1 MFWKFRH
8 KRQIEKNQNN
18 MSEIF
23 ETKYTELISNNI
35 NSNLS
40 NSVKSEILNYVK
52 QIVDKEMFRFDKSS
66 VESFATNL
74 GRYTIVRSHDV
85 ENERELKEIVYNTLQ
100 SMVQNILH
108 GQGVFGSF
116 EMKTR
121 RDVLIELLN
130 VYVTLRKIIHV
141 TDRGNSE
148 IKFDP
153 NRADRFIDWFIRL
166 GQKSDKS
173 SELLKYLNNHRFSE
187 AELLFLHMY
196 VGEKY
201 LDVTGARNDQRY
213 NPISLDDT
221 RVLNYIRAIKLNP
234 LGLLIVRLV
243 ALESKDNELLKKL
256 DLNNWPTKLH
266 DFLLKNPDFDDKKIQ
281 EVLDMIRKV
290 RQELKIKTLDPEE
303 IKTFKSNLLF

>member
-8 KRQIEKNQNN
+8 KRQIEKNQSN

-23 ETKYTELISNNI
+23 ETRYTELINNNI
-35 NSNLS
+35 NNKLS
-40 NSVKSEILNYVK
+40 DSVKNEILNYVK
-52 QIVDKEMFRFDKSS
+52 QIVDKEMFEFDKSS
-66 VESFATNL
+66 IEDFATNL
-74 GRYTIVRSHDV
+74 GRYTIVKSHDV
-85 ENERELKEIVYNTLQ
+85 ESEQELKEVVYTTLQ

-108 GQGVFGSF
+108 GEGIFGSF
-116 EMKTR
+116 KMKTR
-121 RDVLIELLN
+121 RDVLIGLLN
-130 VYVTLRKIIHV
+130 AYVTLRKMVHV

-153 NRADRFIDWFIRL
+153 DRADRFIDWFIRL

-187 AELLFLHMY
+187 AELLFLYMY
-196 VGEKY
+196 VGENY
-201 LDVTGARNDQRY
+201 LDVTGARNNQRY

-221 RVLNYIRAIKLNP
+221 RILNYIKAINLIP

-256 DLNNWPTKLH
+256 YLNNWPTELH
-266 DFLLKNPDFDDKKIQ
+266 NFLLNNPDLDDKKIE
-281 EVLDMIRKV
+281 EVLNMIRKV
-290 RQELKIKTLDPEE
+290 RQELKIETLDPQ

>member
-8 KRQIEKNQNN
+8 KRQIEKNQSN

-23 ETKYTELISNNI
+23 ETR
-35 NSNLS
+35 LS
-40 NSVKSEILNYVK
+40 DSIKNEILNYVK
-52 QIVDKEMFRFDKSS
+52 QIVDKEMFEFDKSS
-66 VESFATNL
+66 IEDFATNL
-74 GRYTIVRSHDV
+74 GRYTIVKSHDV
-85 ENERELKEIVYNTLQ
+85 ESEQELKEVVYTTLQ

-108 GQGVFGSF
+108 GEGIFGSF
-116 EMKTR
+116 KMKTR
-121 RDVLIELLN
+121 RDVLIGLLN
-130 VYVTLRKIIHV
+130 AYVTLRKMVHV

-153 NRADRFIDWFIRL
+153 DRADRFIDWFIRL

-187 AELLFLHMY
+187 AELLFLYMY
-196 VGEKY
+196 VGENY
-201 LDVTGARNDQRY
+201 LDVTGARNNQRY

-221 RVLNYIRAIKLNP
+221 RILNYIKAINLIP

-256 DLNNWPTKLH
+256 DLNNWPTELH
-266 DFLLKNPDFDDKKIQ
+266 NFLLKNPDLDDKKIE
-281 EVLDMIRKV
+281 EVLNMIRKV
-290 RQELKIKTLDPEE
+290 RQELKIETLDPQ

>member
-8 KRQIEKNQNN
+8 KRQIEKNQSN

-23 ETKYTELISNNI
+23 ETRYTELINNNI
-35 NSNLS
+35 NNKLS
-40 NSVKSEILNYVK
+40 DSVKNEILNYVK
-52 QIVDKEMFRFDKSS
+52 QIVDKEMFEFDKSS
-66 VESFATNL
+66 IEDFATNL
-74 GRYTIVRSHDV
+74 GRYTIVKSHDV
-85 ENERELKEIVYNTLQ
+85 ESEQELKEVVYTTLQ

-108 GQGVFGSF
+108 GEGIFGSF
-116 EMKTR
+116 KMKTR
-121 RDVLIELLN
+121 RDVLIGLLN
-130 VYVTLRKIIHV
+130 AYVTLRKMVHV

-153 NRADRFIDWFIRL
+153 DRADRFIDWFIRL
-166 GQKSDKS
+166 GQKSNKS

-187 AELLFLHMY
+187 AELLFLYMY
-196 VGEKY
+196 VGENY
-201 LDVTGARNDQRY
+201 LDVTGARNNQRY

-221 RVLNYIRAIKLNP
+221 RILNYIKAINLIP

-256 DLNNWPTKLH
+256 YLNNWPTELH
-266 DFLLKNPDFDDKKIQ
+266 NFLLKNPDLDDKKIE
-281 EVLDMIRKV
+281 EVLNMIRKV
-290 RQELKIKTLDPEE
+290 RQELKIETLDPQ

>member
-8 KRQIEKNQNN
+8 KRQIEKNQSN

-23 ETKYTELISNNI
+23 ETRYTELINNNI
-35 NSNLS
+35 NNKLS
-40 NSVKSEILNYVK
+40 DSVKNEILNYVK
-52 QIVDKEMFRFDKSS
+52 QIVDKEMFEFDKSS
-66 VESFATNL
+66 IEDFATNL
-74 GRYTIVRSHDV
+74 GRYTIVKSHDV
-85 ENERELKEIVYNTLQ
+85 ESEQELKEVVYTTLQ

-108 GQGVFGSF
+108 GEGIFGSF
-116 EMKTR
+116 KMKTR
-121 RDVLIELLN
+121 RDVLIGLLN
-130 VYVTLRKIIHV
+130 AYVTLRKMVHV

-153 NRADRFIDWFIRL
+153 DRADRFIDWFIRL
-166 GQKSDKS
+166 GQKSNKS

-187 AELLFLHMY
+187 AELLFLYMY
-196 VGEKY
+196 VGENY
-201 LDVTGARNDQRY
+201 LDVTGARNNQRY

-221 RVLNYIRAIKLNP
+221 RILNYIKAINLIP

-256 DLNNWPTKLH
+256 YLNNWPTELH
-266 DFLLKNPDFDDKKIQ
+266 NFLLNNPDLDDKKIE
-281 EVLDMIRKV
+281 EVLNMIRKI
-290 RQELKIKTLDPEE
+290 RQELKIETLDPQ

>member
-1 MFWKFRH
+1 
-8 KRQIEKNQNN
+8 
-18 MSEIF
+18 
-23 ETKYTELISNNI
+23 
-35 NSNLS
+35 
-40 NSVKSEILNYVK
+40 
-52 QIVDKEMFRFDKSS
+52 
-66 VESFATNL
+66 
-74 GRYTIVRSHDV
+74 
-85 ENERELKEIVYNTLQ
+85 
-100 SMVQNILH
+100 
-108 GQGVFGSF
+108 
-116 EMKTR
+116 
-121 RDVLIELLN
+121 
-130 VYVTLRKIIHV
+130 
-141 TDRGNSE
+141 
-148 IKFDP
+148 
-153 NRADRFIDWFIRL
+153 ADRFIDWFIRL

-213 NPISLDDT
+213 KPISLDDT

>member
-8 KRQIEKNQNN
+8 KRQIEKNQSN

-23 ETKYTELISNNI
+23 ETRYTELINNNI
-35 NSNLS
+35 NNKLS
-40 NSVKSEILNYVK
+40 DSIKNEILNYVK
-52 QIVDKEMFRFDKSS
+52 QIVDKEMFEFDKSS
-66 VESFATNL
+66 IEDFATNL
-74 GRYTIVRSHDV
+74 GRYTIVKSHDV
-85 ENERELKEIVYNTLQ
+85 ESEQELKEVVYTTLQ

-108 GQGVFGSF
+108 GEGIFRSF
-116 EMKTR
+116 KMKTR
-121 RDVLIELLN
+121 RDVLIGLLN
-130 VYVTLRKIIHV
+130 AYVTLRKMVHV

-187 AELLFLHMY
+187 AELLFLYMY
-196 VGEKY
+196 VGENY
-201 LDVTGARNDQRY
+201 LDVTGARNNQRY

-221 RVLNYIRAIKLNP
+221 RILNYIKAINLIP

-256 DLNNWPTKLH
+256 YLNNWPTELH
-266 DFLLKNPDFDDKKIQ
+266 NFLLNNPDLDDKKIE
-281 EVLDMIRKV
+281 EVLNMIRKV
-290 RQELKIKTLDPEE
+290 RQELKIETLDPQ

>member
-8 KRQIEKNQNN
+8 KRQIEKNQSN

-23 ETKYTELISNNI
+23 ETRYTELINNNI
-35 NSNLS
+35 NNKLS
-40 NSVKSEILNYVK
+40 DSVKNEILNYVK
-52 QIVDKEMFRFDKSS
+52 QIVDKEMFEFDKSS
-66 VESFATNL
+66 IEDFATNL
-74 GRYTIVRSHDV
+74 GRYTIVKSHDV
-85 ENERELKEIVYNTLQ
+85 ESEQELKEVVYTTLQ

-108 GQGVFGSF
+108 GEGIFGSF
-116 EMKTR
+116 KMKTR
-121 RDVLIELLN
+121 RDVLIGLLN
-130 VYVTLRKIIHV
+130 AYVTLRKMVHV

-153 NRADRFIDWFIRL
+153 DRADRFIDWFIRL

-187 AELLFLHMY
+187 AELLFLYMY
-196 VGEKY
+196 VGENY
-201 LDVTGARNDQRY
+201 LDVTGARNNQRY

-221 RVLNYIRAIKLNP
+221 RILNYIKAINLIP

-256 DLNNWPTKLH
+256 DLNNWPTELH
-266 DFLLKNPDFDDKKIQ
+266 NFLLNNPDLDDKKIE
-281 EVLDMIRKV
+281 EVLNMIRKV
-290 RQELKIKTLDPEE
+290 RQELKIETLDPQ

>member
-8 KRQIEKNQNN
+8 KRQIEKNQSN

-23 ETKYTELISNNI
+23 ETRYTELINNNI
-35 NSNLS
+35 NNKLS
-40 NSVKSEILNYVK
+40 DSVKNEILNYVK
-52 QIVDKEMFRFDKSS
+52 QIVDKEMFEFDKSS
-66 VESFATNL
+66 IEDFATNL
-74 GRYTIVRSHDV
+74 GRYTIVKSHDV
-85 ENERELKEIVYNTLQ
+85 ESEQELKEVVYTTLQ

-108 GQGVFGSF
+108 GEGIFGSF
-116 EMKTR
+116 KMKTR
-121 RDVLIELLN
+121 RDVLIGLLN
-130 VYVTLRKIIHV
+130 AYVTLRKMVHV

-187 AELLFLHMY
+187 AELLFLYMY
-196 VGEKY
+196 VGENY
-201 LDVTGARNDQRY
+201 LDVTGARNNQRY

-221 RVLNYIRAIKLNP
+221 RILNYIKAINLIP

-256 DLNNWPTKLH
+256 DLNNWPTELH
-266 DFLLKNPDFDDKKIQ
+266 NFLLNNPDLDDKKIE
-281 EVLDMIRKV
+281 EVLNMIRKV
-290 RQELKIKTLDPEE
+290 RQELKIETLDPQ

>member
-8 KRQIEKNQNN
+8 KRQIEKNQSN

-23 ETKYTELISNNI
+23 ETRYTELINNNI
-35 NSNLS
+35 NNKLS
-40 NSVKSEILNYVK
+40 DSIKNEILNYVK
-52 QIVDKEMFRFDKSS
+52 QIVDKEMFEFDKSS
-66 VESFATNL
+66 IEDFATNL
-74 GRYTIVRSHDV
+74 GRYTIVKSHDV
-85 ENERELKEIVYNTLQ
+85 ESEQELKEVVYTTLQ

-108 GQGVFGSF
+108 GEGIFGSF
-116 EMKTR
+116 KMKTR
-121 RDVLIELLN
+121 RDVLIGLLN
-130 VYVTLRKIIHV
+130 AYVTLRKMVHV

-153 NRADRFIDWFIRL
+153 DRADRFIDWFIRL

-187 AELLFLHMY
+187 AELLFLYMY
-196 VGEKY
+196 VGENY
-201 LDVTGARNDQRY
+201 LDVTGARNNQRY

-221 RVLNYIRAIKLNP
+221 RILNYIKAINLIP

-256 DLNNWPTKLH
+256 DLNNWPTELH
-266 DFLLKNPDFDDKKIQ
+266 NFLLNNPDLDDKKIE
-281 EVLDMIRKV
+281 EVLNMIRKI
-290 RQELKIKTLDPEE
+290 RQELKIETLDPQ

>member
-8 KRQIEKNQNN
+8 KRQIEKNQSN

-23 ETKYTELISNNI
+23 ETR
-35 NSNLS
+35 LS
-40 NSVKSEILNYVK
+40 DSIKNEILNYVK
-52 QIVDKEMFRFDKSS
+52 QIVDKEMFEFDKSS
-66 VESFATNL
+66 IEDFATNL
-74 GRYTIVRSHDV
+74 GRYTIVKSHDV
-85 ENERELKEIVYNTLQ
+85 ESEQELKEVVYTTLQ

-108 GQGVFGSF
+108 GEGIFGSF
-116 EMKTR
+116 KMKTR
-121 RDVLIELLN
+121 RDVLIGLLN
-130 VYVTLRKIIHV
+130 AYVTLRKMVHV

-187 AELLFLHMY
+187 AELLFLYMY
-196 VGEKY
+196 VGENY
-201 LDVTGARNDQRY
+201 LDVTGARNNQRY

-221 RVLNYIRAIKLNP
+221 RILNYIKAINLIP

-256 DLNNWPTKLH
+256 DLNNWPTELH
-266 DFLLKNPDFDDKKIQ
+266 NFLLKNPDLDDKKIE
-281 EVLDMIRKV
+281 EVLNMIRKV
-290 RQELKIKTLDPEE
+290 RQELKIETLDPQ